1 MNCGDIE
8 ENPGVLPYC
17 IFCEQKKKYVK
28 GSKSREGLIQTRQL
42 RADDAVRRAAEIKH
56 DKRILALVSREQVAA
71 EAHWHHSY
79 YKNYT
84 RANSKSVNTTDTE
97 EFRDSYTE
105 AELNTFSRLC
115 DYVRND
121 LFQNNNIIEL
131 VQLSDMLRGW
141 MMESGVTEIK
151 LSTITHLR
159 RKLSVEFGDSLHM
172 IQNESNKVI
181 VYPSSLTRDQL
192 VLSNHRLQ
200 KEVNVF
206 SASRSHNEKSLKY
219 VASQIRQSVKQ
230 HCANQEWPPDPSNIS
245 QENSNTPTLI
255 TTFLQY
261 VLGGDD

>member
-1 MNCGDIE
+1 M
-8 ENPGVLPYC
+8 
-17 IFCEQKKKYVK
+17 
-28 GSKSREGLIQTRQL
+28 
-42 RADDAVRRAAEIKH
+42 
-56 DKRILALVSREQVAA
+56 
-71 EAHWHHSY
+71 
-79 YKNYT
+79 
-84 RANSKSVNTTDTE
+84 NTTDTE

-105 AELNTFSRLC
+105 AELNAFSRLC

-141 MMESGVTEIK
+141 MLESGVTEIK
-151 LSTITHLR
+151 PSTITHLR

-181 VYPSSLTRDQL
+181 VYPDSLTRDQL

-200 KEVNVF
+200 KEVNVV
-206 SASRSHNEKSLKY
+206 SASRSHNGESLKY

-245 QENSNTPTLI
+245 QENSDTPTLI

-261 VLGGDD
+261 VRGSDDQELGERMAWLSSSVGQDLMFGITRGRYKPARHILLPSALKSLTGISL